1 MKIASISEN
10 LSLEKRIAITPE
22 IVKKYISNGF
32 KIYLPKNYGVHL
44 GIDDQQY
51 KDLGVKILDNE
62 NEILK
67 ETDILVQVGL
77 ISDEKTSILRNNQTL
92 IGSLDPY
99 NNKDKLND
107 LVKKKNKYF
116 FIRIVT

>member
-62 NEILK
+62 NDILK

-77 ISDEKTSILRNNQTL
+77 ISDEKTSLLKNNQTL
-92 IGSLDPY
+92 L
-99 NNKDKLND
+99 
-107 LVKKKNKYF
+107 
-116 FIRIVT
+116 